1 MSIKI
6 NYVVKTPS
14 VKDGLFT
21 VFKVTESEG
30 KIESKEVFFSGCRE
44 RVIKVLS
51 GLIDDQ
57 LKLQGSISGQFIHIK
72 SEVLQEI
79 PECFDQKTGRQEFI
93 HFGGID
99 RKQFEEDYGQFE
111 C

>member
-1 MSIKI
+1 M
-6 NYVVKTPS
+6 
-14 VKDGLFT
+14 
-21 VFKVTESEG
+21 
-30 KIESKEVFFSGCRE
+30 
-44 RVIKVLS
+44 LS

-57 LKLQGSISGQFIHIK
+57 LKLQGSISGKFIHIK

-99 RKQFEEDYGQFE
+99 RKQFEEDYGPFE